1 MFKGKKKNIFVITK
15 CGEPYNYN
23 NDIIRKIADKI
34 NIKCTIAE
42 LKFSFEEKS
51 LLEDIY
57 NDISNADYVLID
69 LLPTNSNIS
78 YEAGLTYTLNKFKPK
93 KGNFYFLTPKYLF
106 DLDKI
111 PTDMKGLKHL
121 PYSNYKEYAMMVKSC
136 VENEIKEESIKRE
149 LDDYINSLYV
159 PNSENFLDF
168 NMLSE
173 RFVFNDSRINLTSE
187 GMQIS
192 YAHFPIYYRNFEF
205 FDDYELT
212 INARIDLRSLGI
224 ALHVETDANKN
235 ISLLKIPLPLKLFM
249 FNISQDGE
257 LLPHVLDRNM
267 LNKTYHYW
275 PFKGASY
282 KFKNTKLSSFFKLV
296 VQVKRNI
303 VTIILNDIDSHVID
317 IANLDI
323 NELNCADCMD
333 SSLSNDVIL
342 FKKQMRVLL
351 DSLNHGSFGFRV
363 HPDEMVT
370 IKSLKYIFH

>member
-1 MFKGKKKNIFVITK
+1 MFRRKKKNIFVITK
-15 CGEPYNYN
+15 CGEPYNNN
-23 NDIIRKIADKI
+23 NDIIRKIANKI

-57 NDISNADYVLID
+57 KDISNADYVLID
-69 LLPTNSNIS
+69 LVPTNSNIS
-78 YEAGLTYTLNKFKPK
+78 YEAGLTYTLNKLKPK
-93 KGNFYFLTPKYLF
+93 KANFYFLTPKYLF

-136 VENEIKEESIKRE
+136 LENEIKEESINKE
-149 LDDYINSLYV
+149 LEDYINSLYV
-159 PNSENFLDF
+159 PNSETFLDY

-187 GMQIS
+187 GMRIS

-205 FDDYELT
+205 FKDYELI
-212 INARIDLRSLGI
+212 INARIDLRRLGI
-224 ALHVETDANKN
+224 ALHIETDANKN

-257 LLPHVLDRNM
+257 ILPHVLDRNI

-275 PFKGASY
+275 PFYGSKY
-282 KFKNTKLSSFFKLV
+282 NFTTTKLDDFFKLV
-296 VQVKRNI
+296 VQVKGNLI
-303 VTIILNDIDSHVID
+303 TIILNDIESHLFD
-317 IANLDI
+317 ITKLDI
-323 NELNCADCMD
+323 NELNYADCMD
-333 SSLSNDVIL
+333 SSFSNNEIL
-342 FKKQMRVLL
+342 FKDKMKELL
-351 DSLNHGSFGFRV
+351 DNLKQGSFGFRV
-363 HPDEMVT
+363 HPDEMAT
-370 IKSLKYIFH
+370 IKSLKYVFH